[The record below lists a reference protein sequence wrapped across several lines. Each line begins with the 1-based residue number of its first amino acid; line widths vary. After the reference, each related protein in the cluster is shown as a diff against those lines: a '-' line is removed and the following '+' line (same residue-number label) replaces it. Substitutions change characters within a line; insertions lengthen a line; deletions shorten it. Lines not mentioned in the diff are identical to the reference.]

1 MLALLAWIP
10 EMATWLPEVYSETD
24 MFARIPNYVL
34 TTGAIVAVIVL
45 VGLYDN
51 QRAPVADGSVGLVV
65 GVPANQLMTQS
76 GDDIVLPV
84 VLRLINRSEKEEAL
98 EAENKCKIFRF
109 VVTTPQNEFI
119 QAKRFADDCPTNT
132 AYGICEANSVIE
144 QIEAVRLDASRYA
157 RRLQIAGQVLEL

>member
-1 MLALLAWIP
+1 
-10 EMATWLPEVYSETD
+10 

-84 VLRLINRSEKEEAL
+84 VLRLINRSEKKKRLKPRTSARFSDSLSPRRKMNLFRPNAL
-98 EAENKCKIFRF
+98 PMTARQIR
-109 VVTTPQNEFI
+109 
-119 QAKRFADDCPTNT
+119 PT
-132 AYGICEANSVIE
+132 AMWK
-144 QIEAVRLDASRYA
+144 QIPLLSKSKPCAGRQPIRG

>member
-1 MLALLAWIP
+1 
-10 EMATWLPEVYSETD
+10 

-51 QRAPVADGSVGLVV
+51 QRAPVADGKVGLVI

-84 VLRLINRSEKEEAL
+84 VLRLSIAVKKKKRLKPRTNA
-98 EAENKCKIFRF
+98 RF
-109 VVTTPQNEFI
+109 SGSLYHA
-119 QAKRFADDCPTNT
+119 AK
-132 AYGICEANSVIE
+132 
-144 QIEAVRLDASRYA
+144 
-157 RRLQIAGQVLEL
+157 

>member
-1 MLALLAWIP
+1 
-10 EMATWLPEVYSETD
+10 

-51 QRAPVADGSVGLVV
+51 QRAPVADGSVGLVI

-109 VVTTPQNEFI
+109 VVPRRKSNLFRPRALPMTARQI
-119 QAKRFADDCPTNT
+119 LPT
-132 AYGICEANSVIE
+132 A
-144 QIEAVRLDASRYA
+144 
-157 RRLQIAGQVLEL
+157 

>member
-1 MLALLAWIP
+1 
-10 EMATWLPEVYSETD
+10 

-34 TTGAIVAVIVL
+34 TTAAIVAVIVL

-84 VLRLINRSEKEEAL
+84 VLRLINRSEKEAAL
-98 EAENKCKIFRF
+98 EAENRCKIFMWKQIPLSSRLKPC
-109 VVTTPQNEFI
+109 VWTPADMRPAITNCGSNFGI
-119 QAKRFADDCPTNT
+119 MRVKPSLLLSQAIKADWQKPPP
-132 AYGICEANSVIE
+132 
-144 QIEAVRLDASRYA
+144 
-157 RRLQIAGQVLEL
+157 

>member
-10 EMATWLPEVYSETD
+10 EMATWLPEVVSETD

-51 QRAPVADGSVGLVV
+51 QRAPVADGSVGLVI

-84 VLRLINRSEKEEAL
+84 
-98 EAENKCKIFRF
+98 C
-109 VVTTPQNEFI
+109 
-119 QAKRFADDCPTNT
+119 C
-132 AYGICEANSVIE
+132 G
-144 QIEAVRLDASRYA
+144 
-157 RRLQIAGQVLEL
+157 

>member
-1 MLALLAWIP
+1 
-10 EMATWLPEVYSETD
+10 

-51 QRAPVADGSVGLVV
+51 QRAPVADGKVGLVV

-84 VLRLINRSEKEEAL
+84 VLRLVNRSENEEAL

-119 QAKRFADDCPTNT
+119 QAKRFADDCPTNA
-132 AYGICEANSVIE
+132 AYGNIAANSVIE
-144 QIEAVRLDASRYA
+144 QIEAVPLDASRYA
-157 RRLQIAGQVLEL
+157 AGDYKLRVKFWNYEGEAEFTLVAGD